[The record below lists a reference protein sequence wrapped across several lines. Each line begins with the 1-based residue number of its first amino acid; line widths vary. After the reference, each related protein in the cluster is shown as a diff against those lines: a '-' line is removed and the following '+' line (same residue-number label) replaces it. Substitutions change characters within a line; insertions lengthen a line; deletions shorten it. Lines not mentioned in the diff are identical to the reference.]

1 MFPESDQ
8 DGSFGKMCQ
17 AHSVPT
23 KAKISES
30 SSKKSV
36 ASSIRPPMFLDLRQ
50 TMVGVL
56 RGASWE
62 MDGLSLGEYT
72 MHSFG
77 EFPNEERESHL
88 SQILEAKVSP
98 KYYLSATAC
107 KGILR
112 RATERGKELPEIL
125 RMVLERQ
132 SLSKTD
138 ADVMGGAKECLSKRT
153 ESEHCQ
159 PSITKPSFSSGGGQR
174 VMDLF
179 SIEGNGKRNG
189 HNGAGYT
196 EEDVSYT
203 LNSVEQH
210 AIAYRKQ
217 GHPQSAEEGQ
227 GWEEEKGE
235 RDAPA

>member
-1 MFPESDQ
+1 MSQENEWEQISMFPESDQ
-8 DGSFGKMCQ
+8 DGSYGRMCQ
-17 AHSVPT
+17 EHSVPT
-23 KAKISES
+23 MAKISES

-159 PSITKPSFSSGGGQR
+159 PSITKPSFNSGGAMR
-174 VMDLF
+174 
-179 SIEGNGKRNG
+179 
-189 HNGAGYT
+189 
-196 EEDVSYT
+196 
-203 LNSVEQH
+203 
-210 AIAYRKQ
+210 
-217 GHPQSAEEGQ
+217 
-227 GWEEEKGE
+227 
-235 RDAPA
+235 